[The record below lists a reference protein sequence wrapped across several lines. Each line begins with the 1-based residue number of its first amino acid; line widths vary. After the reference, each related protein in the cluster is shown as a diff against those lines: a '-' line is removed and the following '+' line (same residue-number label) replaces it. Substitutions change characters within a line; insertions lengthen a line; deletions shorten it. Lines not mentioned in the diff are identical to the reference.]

1 MIMRLWHGW
10 TKAKDADEYDRLL
23 REEILPGI
31 HRIQGYGGGWI
42 LRRSTGDETEFV
54 IITTWDSWRAVEEF
68 AGKGRTSSVIHPKA
82 EHLLTRHDVQSEH
95 FDAAWVP

>member
-10 TKAKDADEYDRLL
+10 TKPKDADDYDRLL
-23 REEILPGI
+23 RDEILPGI
-31 HRIQGYGGGWI
+31 HRIHGYGGAWI

-54 IITTWDSWRAVEEF
+54 IITTWDSWRAIEEF
-68 AGKGRTSSVIHPKA
+68 AGKERTSSVIHPKA
-82 EHLLTRHDVQSEH
+82 EHLLTRHDEQSEH

>member
-10 TKAKDADEYDRLL
+10 TKAKDADEYERLL

-31 HRIQGYGGGWI
+31 HRVQGYGGCWI
-42 LRRSTGDETEFV
+42 LRRAAGEEVEFV
-54 IITTWDSWRAVEEF
+54 TITTWESWRAIEEF
-68 AGKGRTSSVIHPKA
+68 AGEGRSKSVIHPKA
-82 EHLLTRHDVQSEH
+82 ARLLTRHDEHSEH